1 MDESTTAPAAE
12 CAAFRAGRFASAY
25 AAVAPG
31 DQAWAGATQ
40 ACLKALGDLPQ
51 GANLG
56 FVYASD
62 VLADDLG
69 SILTLLRERS
79 GIEYWSGSVGMGV
92 LGNAVEFYGRP
103 ALSLLVMA
111 LPDDGFRLFEPVV
124 DGLDDFKAKHQVW
137 IEARHPILGIVHGD
151 PRNRDMV
158 EIIEDLSEASSA
170 FLVGGLASSRGALP
184 QIAGRVTEG
193 GLSGVLFASDQLVV
207 AGLTQ
212 GCSPIGPL
220 RQITEFDDTI
230 IKSIDDRPA
239 LDVMKE
245 DIGELLAHDLRRLA
259 GYIYVSFPIAASD
272 TGDYLVRNL
281 IGIDQEQ
288 GWIQVAENLS
298 PGMAMRFSRR
308 DHQTAREDMRRML
321 TDIVDRAG
329 EAPRAGL
336 YYSCIARGQHLF
348 GPNSEEL
355 REINSYLGDIP
366 LAGFFANGEISN
378 NRLYAYTGVLT
389 LFF

>member
-1 MDESTTAPAAE
+1 MAESTAAPAAE
-12 CAAFRAGRFASAY
+12 SAAFRAGRFASAY

-31 DQAWAGATQ
+31 EQAWARVTQ
-40 ACLKALGDLPQ
+40 DCLTALGDLPQ
-51 GANLG
+51 DANLG
-56 FVYASD
+56 FIYVSD
-62 VLADDLG
+62 ALADDLG

-79 GIEYWSGSVGMGV
+79 GIEFWSGSVGMGV
-92 LGNAVEFYGRP
+92 VGNAVEFYGRP
-103 ALSLLVMA
+103 ALSVLVMA
-111 LPDDGFRLFEPVV
+111 LPEDGFRLFEPVV
-124 DGLDDFKAKHQVW
+124 DGLDDFKAKHQAW
-137 IEARHPILGIVHGD
+137 IEARHPVIGIVHGD
-151 PRNRDMV
+151 PRNRDIV

-184 QIAGRVTEG
+184 QVAGRVTEG

-220 RQITEFDDTI
+220 RRITEFDDTI

-239 LDVMKE
+239 LEVLKE
-245 DIGELLAHDLRRLA
+245 DIGELLAHDLRRLG

-281 IGIDQEQ
+281 IGIDRDQ
-288 GWIQVAENLS
+288 GWIQVAENLT
-298 PGMAMRFSRR
+298 PGMALRFSRR
-308 DHQTAREDMRRML
+308 DHQTAREDLRRML
-321 TDIVDRAG
+321 TDIVGRAG

-355 REINSYLGDIP
+355 KEINSYLGDIP